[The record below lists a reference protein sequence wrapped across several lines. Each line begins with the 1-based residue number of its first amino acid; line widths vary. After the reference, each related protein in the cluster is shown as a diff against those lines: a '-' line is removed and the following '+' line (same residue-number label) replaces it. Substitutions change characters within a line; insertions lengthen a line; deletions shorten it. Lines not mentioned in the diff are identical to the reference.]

1 MTQHGAWDGTL
12 KCLKEDDVECIRFV
26 NPNQT
31 FKPDGI
37 GGYVMYPHRNR
48 IFLRLNNKL
57 KDNGW
62 ELAALDGVDD
72 FLPVCTIIKE
82 DLNMEIDD
90 ESCIVVEVI
99 AIRVNSDG
107 EIIEKEF
114 VDIRNDL
121 GISDVIQI
129 TELIERGMENDENNK
144 TE

>member
-1 MTQHGAWDGTL
+1 
-12 KCLKEDDVECIRFV
+12 
-26 NPNQT
+26 
-31 FKPDGI
+31 
-37 GGYVMYPHRNR
+37 
-48 IFLRLNNKL
+48 
-57 KDNGW
+57 
-62 ELAALDGVDD
+62 
-72 FLPVCTIIKE
+72 
-82 DLNMEIDD
+82 MEIDD

-107 EIIEKEF
+107 EVIEKEF